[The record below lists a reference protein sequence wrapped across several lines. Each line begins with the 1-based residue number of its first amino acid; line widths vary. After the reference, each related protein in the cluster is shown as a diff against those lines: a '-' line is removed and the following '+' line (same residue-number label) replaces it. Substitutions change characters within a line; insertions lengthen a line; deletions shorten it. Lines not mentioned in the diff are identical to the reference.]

1 MMILNA
7 SPKSTATV
15 ETTRSSCTCL
25 NNSYTNHSSS
35 QQRNSNNNLDEG
47 IYSIDNISQYHN
59 KWKLITH
66 AKIRSQKRGSGKLFN
81 VTSMDDSGE
90 EVGIR
95 ILTKNKI
102 RR

>member
-1 MMILNA
+1 M
-7 SPKSTATV
+7 
-15 ETTRSSCTCL
+15 
-25 NNSYTNHSSS
+25 SYTNHSSS
-35 QQRNSNNNLDEG
+35 PQRNSNNNLDEG

-66 AKIRSQKRGSGKLFN
+66 AKIRSQKRESGKLFN

-95 ILTKNKI
+95 IPTKNKI
-102 RR
+102 RRSVFIFTPNKKR